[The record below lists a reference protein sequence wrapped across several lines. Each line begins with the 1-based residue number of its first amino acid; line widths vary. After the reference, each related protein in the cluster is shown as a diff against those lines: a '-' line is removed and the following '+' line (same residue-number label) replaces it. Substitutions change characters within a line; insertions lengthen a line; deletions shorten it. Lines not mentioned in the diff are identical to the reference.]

1 MPHLVLHYSAN
12 LTPPLDF
19 TRLFGELHRR
29 LAAVANTSIANFK
42 SRAEKQSDFLVGDG
56 APANAFVHLEIS
68 LLTRSPAERAAIAEA
83 ALQVLTSSLAVALDG
98 LDTHVTVHVH
108 DLDPEVYRKVVIA
121 KSVRAGA
128 A

>member
-12 LTPPLDF
+12 LKPPLDF
-19 TRLFGELHRR
+19 VRLFGELHRR
-29 LAAVANTSIANFK
+29 LSAVANTSIANFK
-42 SRAEKQSDFLVGDG
+42 SRAEKQGDFLVGDG
-56 APANAFVHLEIS
+56 SPANAFVHLEIS
-68 LLTRSPAERAAIAEA
+68 LLARPVAERATIAET
-83 ALQVLTSSLAVALDG
+83 ALEVLTSSLAVSLGG

-121 KSVRAGA
+121 KSARPGA

>member
-12 LTPPLDF
+12 LKPPLDF

-29 LAAVANTSIANFK
+29 LSAVANTSIANFK
-42 SRAEKQSDFLVGDG
+42 SRAEKQSDFVVGDG

-68 LLTRSPAERAAIAEA
+68 LLARPPAERTAIAEA
-83 ALQVLTSSLAVALDG
+83 ALQMLTSSLAASLDG

-108 DLDPEVYRKVVIA
+108 DLDPQVYRKVVIA
-121 KSVRAGA
+121 RHARAGA